1 MKLKIRVGD
10 KLIEDPNDD
19 AALAALTESELRR
32 VMARRGVGAAPPP
45 PPAQATGRAP
55 ADEAATLQ
63 ALLLAPSPLARSPLA
78 PC

>member
-32 VMARRGVGAAPPP
+32 VMAWRGVGAAPPP
-45 PPAQATGRAP
+45 PPA
-55 ADEAATLQ
+55 
-63 ALLLAPSPLARSPLA
+63 
-78 PC
+78 